1 MEKLSGVPWWDKAVK
16 LLAGAG
22 GAVAGALGG
31 FDTVLIVLLACMT
44 VDYICGLIVAWIGC
58 SPKTANGRLDSKT
71 GARGI
76 AKKGLMLAVVLVAA
90 LLDRALGAENAM
102 FREAV
107 IWYYVANESLS
118 ILENL
123 ALAGV
128 PFPARLRAALE
139 QLRQKQDEAGKNE

>member
-1 MEKLSGVPWWDKAVK
+1 MSNGASWWDKAVK
-16 LLAGAG
+16 ALACAC

-31 FDTVLIVLLACMT
+31 LDTVLIVLVACMT
-44 VDYICGLIVAWIGC
+44 VDYLCGLAVGWMGC
-58 SPKTANGRLDSKT
+58 SPKTENGRLDSKT

-90 LLDRALGAENAM
+90 LLDRAMGAQNAM
-102 FREAV
+102 FRDAV
-107 IWYYVANESLS
+107 IWYYVANEALS

-139 QLRQKQDEAGKNE
+139 QLRQKQDKEE